1 MSLFDATLLSDNNL
15 DKHDYVARS
24 VIADKAMSARYF
36 SLPTEMMARAFE
48 SVIESCSDIKNAYLV
63 DGTTKPD
70 MYPVYPDMAHREE
83 IYQALQGYFAPL
95 GRSLSK

>member
-24 VIADKAMSARYF
+24 VIADKATSARYF

-48 SVIESCSDIKNAYLV
+48 SAIESCSDIENSYLV

-70 MYPVYPDMAHREE
+70 MFPLYPDLAHREG
-83 IYQALQGYFAPL
+83 IYNAMLGYFAPL

>member
-1 MSLFDATLLSDNNL
+1 MSVFDATLLSDNNL

-24 VIADKAMSARYF
+24 VIADKATSARYF

-48 SVIESCSDIKNAYLV
+48 ATIESCSDIENSYLV

-70 MYPVYPDMAHREE
+70 MFPLYPDLKHRKE
-83 IYQALQGYFAPL
+83 IYEALQGYFAPL
-95 GRSLSK
+95 GRSI